1 MTSTAFH
8 FAENLRQ
15 EVMMPKRL
23 LYDTAFGTLGTV
35 ALDAMG
41 ADNLIGNLADMFDLS
56 QQRTNQLA
64 AGLTFASLNAL
75 ERSTLRTLA

>member
-1 MTSTAFH
+1 MASTAYH

-15 EVMMPKRL
+15 EVMAPKRL

-35 ALDAMG
+35 ALDAIG
-41 ADNLIGNLADMFDLS
+41 ADNVIGNVADMLDLS
-56 QQRTNQLA
+56 QQRTNQLS
-64 AGLTFASLNAL
+64 AGLTFAALNVL

>member
-1 MTSTAFH
+1 MTSTVYH

-15 EVMMPKRL
+15 EVMAPQRL

-35 ALDAMG
+35 AIDALG
-41 ADNLIGNLADMFDLS
+41 GDNLIGNVADMFDLS
-56 QQRTNQLA
+56 AQRTNQLS
-64 AGLTFASLNAL
+64 AGLTFATLNAL

>member
-15 EVMMPKRL
+15 EVMTPKRL

-35 ALDAMG
+35 ALDAIG

-56 QQRTNQLA
+56 RQRTNQLA